1 MDHHS
6 LEQFFMWGTI
16 LGVGIVTLSGLGW
29 PLMRNLA
36 HRLHGRLFGVSPS
49 TVDMVC
55 YAYLAAMKLSLA
67 FLFLIPWIAL
77 MITRP
82 ESG

>member
-16 LGVGIVTLSGLGW
+16 LGVAIVTLSGLGW
-29 PLMRNLA
+29 PLMRKLA

-49 TVDMVC
+49 TVDTVC

>member
-1 MDHHS
+1 MNHAS

-16 LGVGIVTLSGLGW
+16 TGVAIMVLSGLAW
-29 PLMRNLA
+29 PLRKRA
-36 HRLHGRLFGVSPS
+36 HRIHGRLFGVSQV
-49 TVDMVC
+49 TIDIVF
-55 YAYLAAMKLSLA
+55 YAYMGLMKLLLG